1 MNPTMKRHFARSPGR
16 HPAVRRMEMSPVAL
30 GAAVILLAG
39 CATAPTAPPPLPEPA
54 RQVEI
59 RRTSHGV
66 PQIHAENL
74 RAGAFA
80 LAWVQLEDHG
90 PGIIEGM
97 HAARGRMALVEG
109 ADRIDADARA
119 RQRHARAVETFGQ
132 LSQDTRDV
140 YTGFAEGMNH
150 FIRLHRSQLPEWMEP
165 DFTGPDILARD
176 ITWAQEG
183 AMNAFRRRLEG
194 RPGDPMLLAAGTGG
208 EWVRVGASV
217 QPSGEGDASGPGRE
231 EDHGDASGPGDD
243 ASQNVGSNAW
253 ALSPQRTT
261 SGSAILLRNPHL
273 SWTAGYYEAHLRV
286 PGKVDFYGDF
296 RIGGPFTVIGG
307 FNERLGF
314 ATTNNESRSHEFY
327 AFRLAPGRP
336 DHLLVDDAPVALERE
351 SVQVEYMDDE
361 GEVATTTREFWSTP
375 WGPVLH
381 RSDSLV
387 YVYRPANQGDFRAGE
402 QWLEM
407 MKARNLDEWK
417 RAMRIQARTTSNFT
431 YADADGNILL
441 VWVAAAP
448 ILPHPAGGDTLA
460 ILATRSDQV
469 WSRIADFDALPQVL
483 NPPGGYVRNEN
494 DSPHYSN
501 MNAVIPHEFDF
512 WVQPPRL
519 RLRSQHGVAL
529 LHNDRAFSLEDV
541 VETKH
546 SPRMLLA
553 DRVKDDLVAA
563 VGAAGPQGEVA
574 RAIDLLAGWDNTAS
588 HGARGAVLFETW
600 WNRYRSLMGN
610 GDLHAVE
617 WTEEDPMGTPR
628 GLASLERATEAFTW
642 AVTETA
648 ERFGRWDVAWGEV
661 HRVRRG
667 NVDVPVAGCGGA
679 LGCFRVP
686 NFATA
691 DDGKRFVNGGDGWV
705 IAVEF
710 GPTPRAYSVLA
721 YGQSPDP
728 DSPWHADQAA
738 LFAEG
743 RMKTVRWTEDD
754 IAAGIEVRYRPGEAV
769 RAGR

>member
-1 MNPTMKRHFARSPGR
+1 MKRLL
-16 HPAVRRMEMSPVAL
+16 PVL
-30 GAAVILLAG
+30 AAVVLGG
-39 CATAPTAPPPLPEPA
+39 CATPRAALLPPLPEAA

-90 PGIIEGM
+90 TGIIEGM
-97 HAARGRMALVEG
+97 QAARGRMALVEG
-109 ADRIDADARA
+109 EERVDDDARA
-119 RQRHARAVETFGQ
+119 RQRHARALEAFPLLG
-132 LSQDTRDV
+132 QDTRDV

-150 FIRLHRSQLPEWMEP
+150 FIRVHRDLLPDWMEP
-165 DFTGPDILARD
+165 DFTGADILARD
-176 ITWAQEG
+176 ITWPAEG
-183 AMNAFRRRLEG
+183 AMNAFRRRLEA
-194 RPGDPMLLAAGTGG
+194 RPGDPLLLAADASG
-208 EWVRVGASV
+208 EWVRVGGGGA
-217 QPSGEGDASGPGRE
+217 PATRPGEGGGAGPGPE
-231 EDHGDASGPGDD
+231 AGSGADGAGPGESGSGWMD
-243 ASQNVGSNAW
+243 ADADQNVGSNAW
-253 ALSPQRTT
+253 ALSPQRTA
-261 SGSAILLRNPHL
+261 SGHAILLRNPHL

-327 AFRLAPGRP
+327 AFRAAPGGR
-336 DHLLVDDAPVALERE
+336 DAVVVDGREVALERE
-351 SVQVEYMDDE
+351 VVTVEYRDAE
-361 GEVATTTREFWSTP
+361 GEVASTTREFRSTP

-407 MKARNLDEWK
+407 MKARNLEEWR

-431 YADADGNILL
+431 YADADGNILI

-448 ILPHPAGGDTLA
+448 ILPHPPGGDTLA
-460 ILATRSDQV
+460 VLATRSDQV
-469 WSRIADFDALPQVL
+469 WSRIADFDALPQTV

-501 MNAVIPHEFDF
+501 MNAVLPHDFGF

-519 RLRSQHGVAL
+519 RLRSQHGVEL
-529 LHNDRAFSLEDV
+529 LHNDRVFSLEDV

-563 VGAAGPQGEVA
+563 VRATGPTGETA
-574 RAIDLLAGWDNTAS
+574 RALELLQAWDNTAS
-588 HGARGAVLFETW
+588 HGARGAVLFEAW
-600 WNRYRSLMGN
+600 WNRYRDLVGD

-617 WTEEDPMGTPR
+617 WSEDDPTGTPR
-628 GLASLERATEAFTW
+628 GLADPARAAEAFAE
-642 AVTETA
+642 AVPETA
-648 ERFGRWDVAWGEV
+648 QRHGRWDAAWGEV
-661 HRVRRG
+661 NRVRRG
-667 NVDVPVAGCGGA
+667 SIDDPVSGCGGA
-679 LGCFRVP
+679 LGCFRVL
-686 NFATA
+686 NFSTA

-710 GPTPRAYSVLA
+710 APVPRAYSVLA
-721 YGQSPDP
+721 YGQSTNPA
-728 DSPWHADQAA
+728 SPWHDNQAA
-738 LFAEG
+738 MFARGE
-743 RMKTVRWTEDD
+743 MKPVLWTEAD
-754 IAAGIEVRYRPGEAV
+754 IEADVAVRYRPGEA
-769 RAGR
+769 RAMVW